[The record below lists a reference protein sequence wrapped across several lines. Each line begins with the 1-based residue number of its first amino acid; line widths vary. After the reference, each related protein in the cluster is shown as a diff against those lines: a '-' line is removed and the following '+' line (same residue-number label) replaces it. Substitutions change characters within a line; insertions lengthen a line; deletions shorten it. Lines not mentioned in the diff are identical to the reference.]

1 MFPCPSCGS
10 DTPNGA
16 RFCPTCGHLLV
27 ETEER
32 RVVTVLFVDLVGF
45 TKLSEDA
52 DPEDIKHLIDT
63 CFQRLVADVGA
74 FGGTVDKIIGDAIL
88 ALFGAPIAHEDDSE
102 RALRAAFRMRD
113 SLAKFS
119 NERGIK
125 LQMRAG
131 ISTGEVLVGA
141 LHAGGDY
148 TVMGDTVNIANR
160 LQSMANPG
168 EVLVGSLTQ
177 AATASVVQFEG
188 RGELKLRGRNEP
200 VGVFAACGE
209 LAPPGRR
216 RNSNRAPL
224 VGRSLELQ
232 QLTSA
237 INTALSRR
245 RAQLVQIVGEAGLG
259 KSRLAEE
266 VTAKIEEEHGALVLS
281 SMVLPYDET
290 NPLRAL
296 GAAIASTAGAV
307 HSDSTEVVGE
317 RVTKL
322 ITEALLAV
330 PSDSTEVVGELAS
343 GVSQKSDRESKIADT
358 AQMVLAM
365 LGRVHDRGVTGSTQV
380 ATLSSPTELDGHTGE
395 VHSAMTG
402 LFGALERIQPIVLVI
417 GDIHWADE
425 RLLCLLESLLA
436 ALASQRFVVLAT
448 ARWAVDEEHWTV
460 PLGRHNTVVLN
471 LDPLDIF
478 ATAELANSLLG
489 FEAPQELVD
498 QLHARSGGNPFFLEE
513 ISTLLRDAGV
523 VAAEVNAD
531 QAARPL
537 DDLPDTLRGLVAARL
552 DGLTDDERKMVDDAA
567 VLGGSGGFED
577 LLTVFGLGITEG
589 QDQTGVAGVEQAET
603 IFQQLIDKDIFSVEE
618 RTWRFRSDLVSEVA
632 YARLTKNER
641 SQRHIRVAE
650 WIAIGI
656 DEKSPE
662 YVPMI
667 ANHLATAIEL
677 GGNSNRDAPWSTTLG
692 VSVIDAAVEWLT
704 RAADDASARES
715 HFAADQLYRRAIE
728 LIGNDDER
736 LIDMSLGRAT
746 ARLGLGELS
755 GARADAESARSL
767 ALLKGDREA
776 AAHGLVLLGRIALI
790 TDDHAQAEMLLA
802 EASGHFQA
810 LGDVREA
817 AEALRLRGFALLR
830 AGDHSRADRYI
841 NEAHATFV
849 HLKDETGIAWCLQSL
864 AWLSF
869 EQGLLEEA
877 EERLKLAIETFS
889 EEGNSSGLATA
900 LGLQA
905 FLLFHAGQRTAAE
918 KMANEVREIVHE
930 KGERFTEAMMD
941 LLLGSLGMWS
951 GHAADALER
960 ARSAEQVFTQ
970 IGSAYGVVQALGLQ
984 GRAYVALGEVQRSR
998 AVLTECWQRAMKM
1011 PGKPLERFAHAVR
1024 AGGNVQIGNPRAAL
1038 EDIKNMAGTDAHHGP
1053 LVIGTLELGVS
1064 EGLALLQLGQVDAAI
1079 KTLEKV
1085 DEIRGDKVPSMY
1097 LDSSLALAYCAAEKT
1112 TEVHERAKAV
1122 LDAEAGT
1129 YLDVR
1134 TALLAQALAY
1144 ARDGDRQQMDEAFG
1158 KALTAI
1164 NETDSRFSQAVVR
1177 LAMSVGHKAIESLQV
1192 AEMEEKTEAALRTLD
1207 ARPTGW
1213 ETAFC
1218 VAVGLEPPHTED
1230 GPLPE
1235 AMPYQGE

>member
-1 MFPCPSCGS
+1 M
-10 DTPNGA
+10 
-16 RFCPTCGHLLV
+16 LV

-52 DPEDIKHLIDT
+52 DPEDLKHLIDT
-63 CFQRLVADVGA
+63 CFQRLVADVGE

-88 ALFGAPIAHEDDSE
+88 ALFGAPVAHEDDPE
-102 RALRAAFRMRD
+102 RALRAVFRMQD

-119 NERGIK
+119 VERGIK

-131 ISTGEVLVGA
+131 INTGEVLVGA

-160 LQSMANPG
+160 LQGMANPG

-188 RGELKLRGRNEP
+188 RGELELRGRSEP
-200 VGVFAACGE
+200 VGVFVASGE

-216 RNSNRAPL
+216 RNSVRAPL

-237 INTALSRR
+237 INTALSRS

-259 KSRLAEE
+259 KSRLADE
-266 VTAKIEEEHGALVLS
+266 VTAKIEQEHGALVLS
-281 SMVLPYDET
+281 SMVLPYDEA
-290 NPLRAL
+290 NPLRAI
-296 GAAIASTAGAV
+296 GDAIANRAGV
-307 HSDSTEVVGE
+307 MHNDSTEVAGE
-317 RVTKL
+317 RITKL
-322 ITEALLAV
+322 IAEALQ
-330 PSDSTEVVGELAS
+330 GES
-343 GVSQKSDRESKIADT
+343 NGDETGSEPDRESEIADI

-365 LGRVHDRGVTGSTQV
+365 LGRVHDRSVTSSTP
-380 ATLSSPTELDGHTGE
+380 ATTLSSTTERDGHSGE
-395 VHSAMTG
+395 VHSAMAD
-402 LFGALERIQPIVLVI
+402 LFGALLLAQPTVLVV
-417 GDIHWADE
+417 GDIHWADD
-425 RLLCLLESLLA
+425 RLLSLLESLLS
-436 ALASQRFVVLAT
+436 ALASQPFVVLST
-448 ARWAVDEEHWTV
+448 ARWTVDEKRWTV
-460 PLGRHNTVVLN
+460 PPGRHNTVVLN
-471 LDPLDIF
+471 LDPLDVS
-478 ATAELANSLLG
+478 ATAELTNSLLG
-489 FEAPQELVD
+489 FEAPQELID

-523 VAAEVNAD
+523 VGAEVNAER
-531 QAARPL
+531 AARPL
-537 DDLPDTLRGLVAARL
+537 DDLPGTLRGLVAARL
-552 DGLTDDERKMVDDAA
+552 DSLTDDERKMVDDAA
-567 VLGGSGGFED
+567 VLGGGGSIDD

-589 QDQTGVAGVEQAET
+589 QDQTGVVGVEKAET
-603 IFQQLIDKDIFSVEE
+603 IFHQLIDKDIFGVEE
-618 RTWRFRSDLVSEVA
+618 RSWRFRSDLVSEVA

-641 SQRHIRVAE
+641 SQRHIRLAE
-650 WIAIGI
+650 WMAVGI
-656 DEKSPE
+656 DEKPSE

-677 GGNSNRDAPWSTTLG
+677 GGSSNRDAPWSTTLG
-692 VSVIDAAVEWLT
+692 VSIIDAAVEWLG
-704 RAADDASARES
+704 RAAENAAARES

-728 LIGNDDER
+728 LLGNDDER
-736 LIDMSLGRAT
+736 LIGMSLGRAT

-755 GARADAESARSL
+755 GARADAESARTL

-776 AAHGLVLLGRIALI
+776 AAQGLLLLGRVALT
-790 TDDHAQAEMLLA
+790 TDDHAQAETLLA

-810 LGDVREA
+810 LGEVREA

-869 EQGLLEEA
+869 EQGLIKEA
-877 EERLKLAIETFS
+877 EERLQLAIETFT

-905 FLLFHAGQRTAAE
+905 FLLFHAGQRSEAE

-941 LLLGSLGMWS
+941 LLLGSLGMWL

-960 ARSAEQVFTQ
+960 ARVAEQVFTQ

-984 GRAYVALGEVQRSR
+984 GRAYAALGELQRSR
-998 AVLTECWQRAMKM
+998 AVLAECLQRAMGM
-1011 PGKPLERFAHAVR
+1011 PGQPLERFAHAVS
-1024 AGGNVQIGNPRAAL
+1024 AGGSVQIGNPRAAL
-1038 EDIKNMAGTDAHHGP
+1038 EDIRSVADTDARHGP

-1064 EGLALLQLGQVDAAI
+1064 EGLAFLQLGQVVAAV
-1079 KTLEKV
+1079 KALEEV
-1085 DEIRGDKVPSMY
+1085 DETRDDRVPSMY
-1097 LDSSLALAYCAAEKT
+1097 LDSSLALAYCAAGKT
-1112 TEVHERAKAV
+1112 TEAHERAKAV
-1122 LDAEAGT
+1122 LDTGAGT

-1134 TALLAQALAY
+1134 TALLAQALAH
-1144 ARDGDRQQMDEAFG
+1144 ARDGNRQQMDEAFG

-1164 NETDSRFSQAVVR
+1164 DETDSRFSQVIVR
-1177 LAMSVGHKAIESLQV
+1177 LAMSVGHKAIESLQAV
-1192 AEMEEKTEAALRTLD
+1192 EMEEEAESVLRTLD
-1207 ARPTGW
+1207 ARPIGW
-1213 ETAFC
+1213 ETAFFL
-1218 VAVGLEPPHTED
+1218 AVGLEPPQPIA

-1235 AMPYQGE
+1235 ATPYQGE